1 MHVLIIGGALSG
13 LSLAQML
20 RKHGISFT
28 VFERDETPDSRFQG
42 WAIALHS
49 ILGDLKASFP
59 DDMPDMLRATS
70 HLAPL
75 DLPAQMAFYVDDHS
89 GRTGA
94 EHSEEVPWVRC
105 ERRRLRDW
113 LSTKIPVQW
122 NKRMSS
128 MKEDDSGVTVYFE
141 DGTSARGDI
150 VVGADGFNSAVRRSL
165 LGKPLEDLVNLVP
178 FTNIIGEVTLSG
190 AAFERQLSLGHSAY
204 RYGPTDSNYVL
215 FVGLHCVLPDGLSGK
230 YYWILGE
237 RDTTA
242 GCADHWLRTA
252 TPQQKLDYI
261 MELTKNAP
269 PKLREILELTPV
281 SGIQAEFK
289 PWRDM
294 ELESLPTGRV
304 ALVGDAAHTMT
315 PFRGEGGMFALID
328 SLDLGKRL
336 AGAKSEDIVGLV
348 REYHDEMLARSG
360 PAVRRSRGATGK
372 PDGGTLPTYGGRIPT
387 ELPPETISLATVKR
401 LVY

>member
-1 MHVLIIGGALSG
+1 M
-13 LSLAQML
+13 
-20 RKHGISFT
+20 
-28 VFERDETPDSRFQG
+28 
-42 WAIALHS
+42 
-49 ILGDLKASFP
+49 
-59 DDMPDMLRATS
+59 
-70 HLAPL
+70 
-75 DLPAQMAFYVDDHS
+75 
-89 GRTGA
+89 
-94 EHSEEVPWVRC
+94 RC

-113 LSTKIPVQW
+113 LSTKIPIQW

-128 MKEDDSGVTVYFE
+128 MKEDDSGVTVQFE

-150 VVGADGFNSAVRRSL
+150 VVGADGFNSAGTYIDRCILFGFPANFAVRRCL

-178 FTNIIGEVTLSG
+178 FTSIIGEVTLSG

-204 RYGPTDSNYVL
+204 RYGPIDSNYVL

-230 YYWILGE
+230 YYWIFGE

-261 MELTKNAP
+261 MESTKNAP
-269 PKLREILELTPV
+269 PKLREIMELTPV

-289 PWRDM
+289 PWRDL

-315 PFRGEGGMFALID
+315 PFRGEGGMYALID
-328 SLDLGKRL
+328 ALDLGKRL
-336 AGAKSEDIVGLV
+336 AGAKSEDVVGLV

-360 PAVRRSRGATGK
+360 PAVRRSRGATGR

-387 ELPPETISLATVKR
+387 ELPPENISLATVKR